1 MPPMPADWPCHAH
14 SSATASAGA
23 PAPASAGAPAP
34 VLAEAAR
41 PSAALPLAL
50 VLPRGKAAKQAA
62 AAAWEARRWAATIAS
77 AEAVELEVEAP
88 PSQPAS
94 PQPCRIPATQGA
106 PLGGADCSISPQC
119 KRARVG
125 SPCFDLSYLS

>member
-1 MPPMPADWPCHAH
+1 MPPMPADWPCHAP
-14 SSATASAGA
+14 SSA
-23 PAPASAGAPAP
+23 PVSAGAPAP
-34 VLAEAAR
+34 VSAGARAPVLAAAAR

-106 PLGGADCSISPQC
+106 PLDGADCSISPQC

-125 SPCFDLSYLS
+125 SPCFDLSNLS